1 MITPSLTA
9 LAGVF
14 DGNPLGNNPNNI
26 SGTNFNLH
34 NGALYI
40 GELQYAINQPSDG
53 QMVGVPQS
61 GLPGTYKI
69 GVWYNNE
76 RFDDLSTDNTGLSL
90 ANPQSTGTAQ
100 SHHGNYSFYAV
111 ADQMIWRPDPDEPRS
126 IGVFARVMGAP
137 GDRNLVSVSANAGIV
152 MKAPFA
158 GRDNDSVGIG
168 LAVGFRGGIWNIGAE
183 GQFTIGA
190 LAGGSVALAFYPVTG
205 WWLLPLMSLAGIAG
219 GAALRADCA
228 VVSACGAHAVA
239 YFRAR
244 RRLAGI
250 DPVKPG
256 FDCGNSRGYGDA

>member
-1 MITPSLTA
+1 MVVIVWPATAETGITQERVARPLLCGSAVFAIAMLSALLTA
-9 LAGVF
+9 IVAALMLAEMVELMRFSPRARLRVTASDNWTVLAGVF

-100 SHHGNYSFYAV
+100 SHQGNYSFYAV

-137 GDRNLVSVSANAGIV
+137 GDRNLVSVSANAT
-152 MKAPFA
+152 
-158 GRDNDSVGIG
+158 S
-168 LAVGFRGGIWNIGAE
+168 
-183 GQFTIGA
+183 
-190 LAGGSVALAFYPVTG
+190 
-205 WWLLPLMSLAGIAG
+205 
-219 GAALRADCA
+219 
-228 VVSACGAHAVA
+228 
-239 YFRAR
+239 R
-244 RRLAGI
+244 RRQTRPPDEGMSDEGAG
-250 DPVKPG
+250 PFHPALGTVEARFEFG
-256 FDCGNSRGYGDA
+256 W